1 MEQGEEADCA
11 YDKVSIEVN
20 GQHAAQGRIPT
31 NTEAQGYLSPRDCSD
46 KIYFLKEGQQV
57 QPRKKGKKAYQKSL
71 LPD

>member
-46 KIYFLKEGQQV
+46 KIYFLKEGQKV
-57 QPRKKGKKAYQKSL
+57 
-71 LPD
+71 